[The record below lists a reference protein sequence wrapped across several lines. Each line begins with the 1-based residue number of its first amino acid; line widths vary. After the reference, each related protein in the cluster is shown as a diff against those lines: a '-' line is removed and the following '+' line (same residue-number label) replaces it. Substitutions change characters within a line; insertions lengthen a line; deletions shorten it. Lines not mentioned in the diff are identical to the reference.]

1 MPKPKP
7 GITSRMRI
15 KAAEFILGKGLRK
28 SARLNIKASQETL
41 RGVQRSK
48 LYRSLAKQK
57 RAGIRVRSIGPLR
70 RAGME
75 IVEDAARQEAR
86 LDRQIGRRSRRAKR
100 LHDKADKVKR
110 RVVRILR
117 RIIDPLDQV
126 VE

>member
-75 IVEDAARQEAR
+75 IVEAR

-110 RVVRILR
+110 RAVRIFR